1 LLRKLVGTQLPTH
14 YHLTLSPD
22 IYMKKS
28 FAPLMAA
35 LATSLVLASCGNDKP
50 ATTETETTST
60 VNPADS
66 LAALAGDSARMAKP
80 EGVMVDGVAM
90 TADKDIVDNAMAAKS
105 VSTLVAAVK
114 QAGLVET
121 LKGAGPFTVFAPTN
135 AAFDKL
141 PKGAVAG
148 LMDPAS
154 KENLKGVLTYH
165 VIPGRLVAADLKD
178 GQEITTVNGEKLHI
192 SIKDGKVMVG
202 NGKDVPA
209 TVQIPDVISSNGVTH
224 VIDGVVLPLAK

>member
-1 LLRKLVGTQLPTH
+1 
-14 YHLTLSPD
+14 
-22 IYMKKS
+22 MKKS
-28 FAPLMAA
+28 FAPLLAA
-35 LATSLVLASCGNDKP
+35 FATTLLLASCNT
-50 ATTETETTST
+50 ATTKTETETTAK

-66 LAALAGDSARMAKP
+66 IAVMAGDSARMAKP

-141 PKGAVAG
+141 PKGALAG

-154 KENLKGVLTYH
+154 KEKLKGVLTYH

-178 GQEITTVNGEKLHI
+178 GQELTTVNGEKLHI
-192 SIKDGKVMVG
+192 SVKDGKVMVS
-202 NGKDVPA
+202 NGKDAPA
-209 TVQIPDVISSNGVTH
+209 TVQIADVISSNGVTH

>member
-1 LLRKLVGTQLPTH
+1 
-14 YHLTLSPD
+14 
-22 IYMKKS
+22 MKKS
-28 FAPLMAA
+28 FAPLLVA
-35 LATSLVLASCGNDKP
+35 LATSLMLASCGNDKS
-50 ATTETETTST
+50 ATTETKTVST

-66 LAALAGDSARMAKP
+66 IASMAGDSARMAKP

-90 TADKDIVDNAMAAKS
+90 TADKNIVENAAGAKS

-114 QAGLVET
+114 QAGLAET
-121 LKGAGPFTVFAPTN
+121 LSGTGPFTVFAPTN

-154 KENLKGVLTYH
+154 KAKLAAVLTYH

-178 GQEITTVNGEKLHI
+178 GQELTTVNGEKLYVTV
-192 SIKDGKVMVG
+192 KNGQVMVG
-202 NGKDVPA
+202 NGKDAPA
-209 TVQIPDVISSNGVTH
+209 TVQIADVISSNGVTH
-224 VIDGVVLPLAK
+224 VIDTVVLPVAK

>member
-1 LLRKLVGTQLPTH
+1 
-14 YHLTLSPD
+14 
-22 IYMKKS
+22 M
-28 FAPLMAA
+28 
-35 LATSLVLASCGNDKP
+35 ATSLLLASCGNDKP
-50 ATTETETTST
+50 ATTETSPTST

-66 LAALAGDSARMAKP
+66 VAAMAGDSARMAKP
-80 EGVMVDGVAM
+80 NGVMVDGVAM
-90 TADKDIVDNAMAAKS
+90 TADKNIVQNASGAKS

-121 LKGAGPFTVFAPTN
+121 LSGPGPYTVFAPTN

-154 KENLKGVLTYH
+154 KAKLAGVLTYH

-178 GQEITTVNGEKLHI
+178 GQELTTVNGEKLHI
-192 SIKDGKVMVG
+192 TVKDGKVMVG
-202 NGKDVPA
+202 NGKDAPA
-209 TVQIPDVISSNGVTH
+209 TVQIADVISSNGVTH
-224 VIDGVVLPLAK
+224 VIDTVVLPMAK

>member
-1 LLRKLVGTQLPTH
+1 
-14 YHLTLSPD
+14 
-22 IYMKKS
+22 MKKH

-35 LATSLVLASCGNDKP
+35 LATSLMLASCGNDKP
-50 ATTETETTST
+50 ATTETETMST

-80 EGVMVDGVAM
+80 GGVMVDGVAM

-135 AAFDKL
+135 AAFDKR
-141 PKGAVAG
+141 PKGFVAG

-154 KENLKGVLTYH
+154 KENLKGLLTYH

-192 SIKDGKVMVG
+192 SIKDGKIMVG
-202 NGKDVPA
+202 NGKDAPA

>member
-1 LLRKLVGTQLPTH
+1 
-14 YHLTLSPD
+14 
-22 IYMKKS
+22 MKKS
-28 FAPLMAA
+28 FAPLLAA
-35 LATSLVLASCGNDKP
+35 LATSLMLASCGNDKP
-50 ATTETETTST
+50 ATTETVST

-66 LAALAGDSARMAKP
+66 VAAVAGDSARMAKP

-90 TADKDIVDNAMAAKS
+90 TADKNIVANAAGAKS

-121 LKGAGPFTVFAPTN
+121 LSGTGPFTVFAPTN

-154 KENLKGVLTYH
+154 KAKLVGVLTYH

-178 GQEITTVNGEKLHI
+178 GQELTTVNGEKLHI
-192 SIKDGKVMVG
+192 TVKNGQVMVG
-202 NGKDVPA
+202 NGKDAPA
-209 TVQIPDVISSNGVTH
+209 TVQIADVISSNGVTH
-224 VIDGVVLPLAK
+224 VIDTVVLPPAK